1 MSGVSETAAVMTS
14 REPFTLNPTVS
25 PGQAQNPSASQP
37 QLDQQMRVSYTPD
50 IAYRSVGSP
59 PPYHSMPGGSQQ
71 VMNLNSGDQ
80 KRRRGRPRKYMPDGN
95 MAAMAMASAQ
105 QPINMAM
112 PPQMQTFSPPVPPP
126 LQPLVGGSAS
136 PTVKKSRG
144 RPAGS
149 INRKKQ
155 MEAIGSTGIGFIP
168 HVIDV
173 KPGEDVSSK
182 IMAFSQ
188 NGPRAVCILSANGA
202 ISNVTLRQ
210 AATSGGT
217 ATYEGRFDLL
227 SLSGSFML
235 SDAGGQKSRTGG
247 LSTTLAGPDGRVF
260 GGCVAGLLI
269 AASSV
274 QCCPLAY
281 YTIGPGITGATII
294 KGGRNSSLTLTAV
307 PLEAFGPYDQHTPM
321 GVIVGSFIA
330 DGQKEPKPTNY
341 MEPLPGKMNLG
352 GATTGAS
359 SSPSRGTFS
368 ESSGEPA
375 SPLNLS
381 SGACNNNHA
390 HAMSAIPWK

>member
-1 MSGVSETAAVMTS
+1 MSGVSETTAVMTG
-14 REPFTLNPTVS
+14 REPFTVNPTAS
-25 PGQAQNPSASQP
+25 PGRAQNSLASQQ

-50 IAYRSVGSP
+50 VAYRSVGSP

-71 VMNLNSGDQ
+71 VMNLNFGDQ

-105 QPINMAM
+105 QPINVAM
-112 PPQMQTFSPPVPPP
+112 PPQIQTFSPPVPPP
-126 LQPLVGGSAS
+126 PQPSVGGS

-144 RPAGS
+144 RPPGS
-149 INRKKQ
+149 INRKKR

-173 KPGEDVSSK
+173 NPGEDVSSK

-269 AASSV
+269 AASPV
-274 QCCPLAY
+274 Q
-281 YTIGPGITGATII
+281 
-294 KGGRNSSLTLTAV
+294 
-307 PLEAFGPYDQHTPM
+307 
-321 GVIVGSFIA
+321 VIVGSFMT
-330 DGQKEPKPTNY
+330 DGEREPKPTDY

-352 GATTGAS
+352 CATTGAS

-381 SGACNNNHA
+381 SGACNNNHP
-390 HAMSAIPWK
+390 HAMSAIPWR

>member
-37 QLDQQMRVSYTPD
+37 QMDQQMRVSYTSD

-126 LQPLVGGSAS
+126 LQPPVGGSAS

-188 NGPRAVCILSANGA
+188 NGPRAVYILSANGA

-269 AASSV
+269 AASPV
-274 QCCPLAY
+274 QGLSPSLLY
-281 YTIGPGITGATII
+281 YW
-294 KGGRNSSLTLTAV
+294 GRNSSLTLTAV
-307 PLEAFGPYDQHTPM
+307 PLEAFGPYDVRSRLCDLVRQ
-321 GVIVGSFIA
+321 VIVGSFIA

>member
-1 MSGVSETAAVMTS
+1 MSGLSETAAVMTS
-14 REPFTLNPTVS
+14 HEPFTVNPTLS
-25 PGQAQNPSASQP
+25 PGQAQNPLASQP
-37 QLDQQMRVSYTPD
+37 QMDQQMRVSYTPD
-50 IAYRSVGSP
+50 IAYRSVGSS

-95 MAAMAMASAQ
+95 MASMAMASAQ
-105 QPINMAM
+105 QAINVAM
-112 PPQMQTFSPPVPPP
+112 PPQMQTFSPPAPPP
-126 LQPLVGGSAS
+126 LQQSVGGSAS

-144 RPAGS
+144 RPAGL
-149 INRKKQ
+149 INRRKQ

-173 KPGEDVSSK
+173 NPGEDVSSK

-274 QCCPLAY
+274 QGEELFPTPTRSASR
-281 YTIGPGITGATII
+281 
-294 KGGRNSSLTLTAV
+294 GRTLRSA
-307 PLEAFGPYDQHTPM
+307 HTHGDM
-321 GVIVGSFIA
+321 CARVIVGSFIA

-381 SGACNNNHA
+381 SGACNNHA